1 MTVPNII
8 SIFRLLLIP
17 AFVMSVLYYVDGVKE
32 GQPDDMLRW
41 WAAAIFILAA
51 ISDGVDG
58 YIARRFNQRTEL
70 GAVLDPIADKLLQ
83 VTALILLSLDFH
95 AAFHR
100 IPIWL
105 PIVVISRDV
114 LILVGFLVIKLVVG
128 VKVELST
135 HWSGKLATA
144 LIMVLITMVL
154 MQWTSWV
161 IYKPILLS
169 SGLCVLIS
177 LIIYVISGVAQ
188 INRANEKKG

>member
-41 WAAAIFILAA
+41 WAAAIFIVAA
-51 ISDGVDG
+51 LSDGVDG
-58 YIARRFNQRTEL
+58 YIARRFNQSTEL

-83 VTALILLSLDFH
+83 VTALVLLSLDFH
-95 AAFHR
+95 QAFHR
-100 IPIWL
+100 LPIWL
-105 PIVVISRDV
+105 PILVISRDV

-128 VKVELST
+128 VKVELRT

-144 LIMVLITMVL
+144 LLMVLITMVL
-154 MQWTSWV
+154 MQWTSWR
-161 IYKPILLS
+161 IYKPLLLT

-177 LIIYVISGVAQ
+177 LVIYVISGVAQ